1 MLILAVC
8 QGGIN
13 QLGGAFANGK
23 PLPFHV
29 RLRILE
35 LALYGYRPCDIS
47 RHLLVS
53 HGCVSK
59 ILTRFAETGS
69 ILPGAIGGSKP
80 RVSTPLVIAK
90 IRQYKNENA
99 SLFAWEI
106 REKLLF
112 DGICPRDSLPSVS
125 SINRILRRSPKDGSN
140 KRESTSSQNAVEDNR
155 PRMVKEDISFM
166 PSEIPLARNISPTTS
181 EALPSF
187 EDLKEELN
195 SSQLLA
201 SRTDAS
207 HVVKEKDERV
217 LLKQPRH
224 HKRTFYIKD
233 ILDLRLT

>member
-1 MLILAVC
+1 MVDSAYG

-166 PSEIPLARNISPTTS
+166 PVKFLWRGIFR
-181 EALPSF
+181 
-187 EDLKEELN
+187 
-195 SSQLLA
+195 QLRAKLCL
-201 SRTDAS
+201 
-207 HVVKEKDERV
+207 
-217 LLKQPRH
+217 LLK
-224 HKRTFYIKD
+224 I
-233 ILDLRLT
+233 

>member
-1 MLILAVC
+1 MTPRG

-80 RVSTPLVIAK
+80 RVSTPLVISK
-90 IRQYKNENA
+90 IRQYKDENA

-106 REKLLF
+106 REKLLYE
-112 DGICPRDSLPSVS
+112 GICPRDSLPSVS
-125 SINRILRRSPKDGSN
+125 SINRILRRSPKVGPIKTDIAVSPSGMED
-140 KRESTSSQNAVEDNR
+140 KRAVS
-155 PRMVKEDISFM
+155 VKECISLTS
-166 PSEIPLARNISPTTS
+166 SEIPSFKNASAGS
-181 EALPSF
+181 EILPSF
-187 EDLKEELN
+187 EDLKGELTSLSVSQAHVSGTEVSED
-195 SSQLLA
+195 SSNKEHAL
-201 SRTDAS
+201 
-207 HVVKEKDERV
+207 VKHQSLQR
-217 LLKQPRH
+217 
-224 HKRTFYIKD
+224 RTFYIKD
-233 ILDLRLT
+233 ILGLRFS